1 MTRKELKYRMK
12 NIAIS
17 MRAAKAKCKLLKK
30 VKSKKWAV
38 DSQYPVELFE
48 EVYNLQL
55 NIVTQVIAIIDSDIK
70 MDEVS
75 PVVFKKCPDKSVPTI
90 KTQLKYI
97 LDTLRIST
105 IRTKGDEVDNAIAKA
120 KYKLFNKDI
129 TEIYTGGIEEAQTNE

>member
-38 DSQYPVELFE
+38 DSQYPLELFE
-48 EVYNLQL
+48 EVCNLQL
-55 NIVTQVIAIIDSDIK
+55 NIVTQVISIIDSDIK

-90 KTQLKYI
+90 KTQLQYI
-97 LDTLRIST
+97 LDTLRISI
-105 IRTKGDEVDNAIAKA
+105 IRTKGDEVDNAIANA
-120 KYKLFNKDI
+120 KHKLFNKDI
-129 TEIYTGGIEEAQTNE
+129 TEIYTGGMGGTNE